1 MKRFTLLFVFA
12 ILALLVTSL
21 STAQVTQ
28 DISITTSEPLQ
39 LSFVPAAIQTIEI
52 EGKYQTVLTIPKI
65 EVRSESV
72 SLENND
78 VIRGLNSLLVI
89 AIPVL
94 ISPANYSS
102 VPLPPSGQG
111 VPLTWGAVPGA
122 IEYQLRAYLEVGV
135 NWILVS
141 DWKGTSTTASMFG
154 LQEGYSMKWEVRA
167 MDAAHAYGEWSPQW
181 FFTIGPLPV
190 KLLTFSGMYT
200 AGKGSVLSWT
210 TVSEVSNYGF
220 EVQRSVTS
228 NPVGFTT
235 IGFVPGNNTTLERH
249 DYTYTDTAPPS
260 GKTYYRLKQ
269 VDLNGAFE
277 YSGLVSIEITTSIIA
292 GVGEGNTPTAF
303 VLDQNYPNPFNPTTT
318 VSYGLPKEAPV
329 SLVIY
334 NTLGERVLGYELGV
348 RAKGLHAFTLDASTL
363 PSGTYVYRV
372 TAGNF
377 VGTKTMV
384 VLK

>member
-12 ILALLVTSL
+12 ILALLVTSV
-21 STAQVTQ
+21 SSAQVTQ
-28 DISITTSEPLQ
+28 DISVTTREPLR
-39 LSFVPAAIQTIEI
+39 LSFIPAAIQTIEI

-72 SLENND
+72 RIENDNA
-78 VIRGLNSLLVI
+78 IQGMNSLLVI
-89 AIPVL
+89 AVPVL
-94 ISPANYSS
+94 ISPANNSS

-135 NWILVS
+135 NWVLVS

-154 LQEGYSMKWEVRA
+154 LQEGYTIKWEVRA
-167 MDAAHAYGEWSPQW
+167 MDAAHAYGEWSTQW
-181 FFTIGPLPV
+181 IFTIGPLPV

-200 AGKGSVLSWT
+200 AGKGVELKWT

-220 EVQRSVTS
+220 EVQRSVTA

-249 DYTYTDTAPPS
+249 DYTYTDAAPPV

-277 YSGLVSIEITTSIIA
+277 YSGLVSIEITTSIVA
-292 GVGEGNTPTAF
+292 DVGEGNAPIAF
-303 VLDQNYPNPFNPTTT
+303 TLGQNYPNPFNPTTT
-318 VSYGLPKEAPV
+318 ISYGLPAEAPV
-329 SLVIY
+329 SIVLY
-334 NTLGERVLGYELGV
+334 STLGAEVLRYDLGV
-348 RAKGLHAFTLDASTL
+348 QPKGMHAFTLNASTL
-363 PSGTYVYRV
+363 PSGTYLYRLE
-372 TAGNF
+372 AGRS
-377 VGTKTMV
+377 VDVKKMV
-384 VLK
+384 LLR